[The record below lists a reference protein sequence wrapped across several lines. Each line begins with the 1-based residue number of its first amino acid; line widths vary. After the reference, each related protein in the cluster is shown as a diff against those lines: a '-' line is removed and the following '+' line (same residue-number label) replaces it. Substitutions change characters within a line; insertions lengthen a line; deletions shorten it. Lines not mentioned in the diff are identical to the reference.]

1 MKQKILA
8 VVGPTASGKTGL
20 SIALAKALDGEI
32 ICCDSMQIYD
42 GMDVGTAKPTAE
54 EQDGVPHHLFG
65 FADPAKE
72 FNCADYATLAKNKAH
87 KIIERGKLP
96 IFCGGTGLYLD
107 AVMRAGDFSP
117 CPASEECRE
126 ALKRQLAEEGA
137 EALHRELAA
146 CDPESA
152 AATHPNNTV
161 RVMRALEIYRLS
173 GIPKSEWD
181 RRSREYEP
189 AFDLTA
195 VGLHYNDRRLLE
207 ERIDRRVDLMI
218 DDGLEA
224 EVRALFATGKLSF
237 GGGQKAIGYKEML
250 DYVDGREALAT
261 AIDKI
266 KLATRQYA
274 KRQMTWFRSH
284 GDVHW
289 VHADGLGEDGRGQ
302 MRAFDAILSDA
313 LSYIRERI

>member
-1 MKQKILA
+1 MKTKLLA
-8 VVGPTASGKTGL
+8 VVGPTASGKTAL

-32 ICCDSMQIYD
+32 VCCDSMQIYD

-65 FADPAKE
+65 FADPTKE
-72 FNCADYATLAKNKAH
+72 FNCADYATIAKDKARE
-87 KIIERGKLP
+87 IAARGKLP

-107 AVMRAGDFSP
+107 AVLRSGDFSP
-117 CPASEECRE
+117 CPADEACRDG
-126 ALKRQLAEEGA
+126 LKRQLAEEGA

-152 AATHPNNTV
+152 AAIHPNNTV

-181 RRSREYEP
+181 RRSQTYGSE
-189 AFDLTA
+189 FDLTA
-195 VGLHYNDRRLLE
+195 VGLHYNDRSLLEDRINRRVELMLAEGLEQEVRRLLS
-207 ERIDRRVDLMI
+207 
-218 DDGLEA
+218 A
-224 EVRALFATGKLSF
+224 GKLTE
-237 GGGQKAIGYKEML
+237 GGGSKAIGYKEMM
-250 DYVDGREALAT
+250 DYIRGEETLET
-261 AIDKI
+261 AAEKI
-266 KLATRQYA
+266 KLATRRYS

-284 GDVHW
+284 GNVFWID
-289 VHADGLGEDGRGQ
+289 ADEPDGRGE

-313 LSYIRERI
+313 LAYIKGKQ